1 MPAETSKSNFHRRT
15 HEINFLQKFFCGDG
29 IDIGAGANP
38 LNHLKI
44 AYKDSNVFGNYR
56 FYKKNSL
63 FPKINSVKIYSSDWN
78 KDNTAEN
85 ILERE
90 GVKKYNF
97 VYTSNL
103 LEHVEDFQRAL
114 LDFSLLLKDGGY
126 LIAAVPDFE
135 MYEKEIWPPIK
146 NNDHKFCFSL
156 NKSYPI
162 HCHVNL
168 AKVLTYH
175 KNLDLIKLEI
185 ADTFYDE
192 NMDPNIDQTNN
203 TPNGAECFI
212 EFVLKL
218 NNKKGFTDYKVIT
231 EAEFNKVN
239 DESNHLLV
247 MPEKTSEY
255 ENLRIANLPYVDT
268 YISLSDDEKKSIFP
282 LFINKDYIST
292 KWGIYT

>member
-15 HEINFLQKFFCGDG
+15 HEINFLSKFFSGNG

-44 AYKDSNVFGNYR
+44 PYRDSNVFGNYR

-63 FPKINSVKIYSSDWN
+63 FPKIENVKIYSSDWN
-78 KDNTAEN
+78 KENTAEN
-85 ILERE
+85 ILQRE

-97 VYTSNL
+97 VYSSNL

-114 LDFSLLLKDGGY
+114 LDFSLLLKEEGY

-156 NKSYPI
+156 NKDYPI
-162 HCHVNL
+162 DCHINL
-168 AKVLTYH
+168 SKILTYH
-175 KNLDLIKLEI
+175 KNLDLIKLEL

-192 NMDPNIDQTNN
+192 SLDSSIDQTNN
-203 TPNGAECFI
+203 IPYGAECFI

-218 NNKKGFTDYKVIT
+218 NNNKGFTDYIT
-231 EAEFNKVN
+231 VSEDKFNTLN
-239 DESNHLLV
+239 STDRHLLILPDKV
-247 MPEKTSEY
+247 SEHEKQ
-255 ENLRIANLPYVDT
+255 RIENLPYVDT
-268 YISLSDDEKKSIFP
+268 YINLSDDVKENNYP
-282 LFINKDYIST
+282 LFINKDFF
-292 KWGIYT
+292 KFFNNK